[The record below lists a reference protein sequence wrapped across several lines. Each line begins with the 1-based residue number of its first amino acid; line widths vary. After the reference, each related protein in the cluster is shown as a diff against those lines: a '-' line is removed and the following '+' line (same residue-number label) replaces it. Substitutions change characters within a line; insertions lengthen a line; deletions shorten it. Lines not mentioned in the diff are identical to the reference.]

1 MDLLI
6 KNGEIIDGTGS
17 PRYRADVLIKNDIF
31 EKIGLN
37 LESNGAKIID
47 ASNKIVAP
55 GFIDMHN
62 HSDLTILKVNKA
74 EAYIMQGVTT
84 IVVGMC
90 GIGLTPANDK
100 VRRYYENFVT
110 KIFGAGD
117 LALFDTLQDYFKAIE
132 QKRISPNIAFL
143 IPQGNVRACI
153 MGMDERRPNFEEI
166 EQMKQIVREG
176 MKAGAFGLTTGLIYP
191 PGSVSTTEELIELSK
206 VVAVYGGLYDSH
218 MRNEGTGVLTEGMG
232 ELIKIAR
239 EAKVQAQISHWKA
252 GSNFA
257 WKMTP
262 DMIKLVN
269 DARSEGLKVYADMY
283 PYDEGSTSLSGML
296 LRPWVYENFK
306 ENLTKPETRKRIVD
320 DTFQL
325 IFSVFL
331 SEAPTLIRKLPKSI
345 LKKLILIVVKKSARI
360 ISVIHNHQIEGKFLG
375 EALKTLY
382 PNLNTIDALL
392 DFVRDEEGAI
402 MISFKQMS
410 FKKSI
415 DLLIKQEY
423 VCVGSDGFL
432 VFKGNTHPRSYG
444 AFPKILGEYVREKKL
459 FSLEE
464 AVRKMTGL
472 TATILGLKDRGLLK
486 PNYKADVVIFD
497 PQTVRDKSTYENGR
511 QYPEGIEHVIVNGEI
526 TASNGTHL
534 GALNGR
540 ILKRV

>member
-17 PRYRADVLIKNDIF
+17 PRYRADVLIKNDTI
-31 EKIGLN
+31 EMIGQN

-84 IVVGMC
+84 LVVGMC

-100 VRRYYENFVT
+100 VRLYYENFVT
-110 KIFGAGD
+110 KIFSAEG
-117 LALFDTLQDYFKAIE
+117 LSLYDTLQEYFKAIE
-132 QKRISPNIAFL
+132 QKGISPNIAFFV
-143 IPQGNVRACI
+143 PQGNVRANV
-153 MGMDERRPNFEEI
+153 MGMDERKPNIEEI
-166 EQMKQIVREG
+166 EKMKQIVRDD

-206 VVAVYGGLYDSH
+206 VVAEYGGIYDSH
-218 MRNEGTGVLTEGMG
+218 IRNEGTGVLTEGMG

-239 EAKVQAQISHWKA
+239 EAKVQAHISHWKA

-257 WKMTP
+257 WKFTP
-262 DMIKLVN
+262 DMINLIN
-269 DARSEGLKVYADMY
+269 EARKEGLKIFADMY

-306 ENLTKPETRKRIVD
+306 DNLSNPETRNRIVEE
-320 DTFQL
+320 TFQL

-331 SEAPTLIRKLPKSI
+331 SEAPTIIQKIPKSI
-345 LKKLILIVVKKSARI
+345 LKKLILMVVKKSTRI
-360 ISVIHNHQIEGKFLG
+360 ISVIHNHNVEGKSLG
-375 EALKTLY
+375 EALKTLH
-382 PNLNTIDALL
+382 PKLKTIDALL

-415 DLLIKQEY
+415 DHLIKQEY
-423 VCVGSDGFL
+423 VCIGSDGFL
-432 VFKGNTHPRSYG
+432 VPKGNTHPRSYG
-444 AFPKILGEYVREKKL
+444 TFPKVLADYVREKKS

-464 AVRKMTGL
+464 GVRKMTGL
-472 TATILGLKDRGLLK
+472 TASILGLKDRGLLK

-497 PQTVRDKSTYENGR
+497 PRTVRDKSTYENGR

-534 GALNGR
+534 GVLKGR
-540 ILKRV
+540 ILKHI